1 MDGVDMK
8 LFTIGFTGKNA
19 EKFFSLLESS
29 EANKLIDI
37 RINRTSQLAGFAKEQ
52 DLEFFLPKIVGMQYQ
67 VWDDL
72 APTKELLA
80 SYRDKEILW
89 EEFAQKYQ
97 DLINVR
103 GTLEKSSQTD
113 FENAVLLCSEHE
125 PEKCHRTLLAE
136 LITQK
141 FPLLGVTQLI

>member
-80 SYRDKEILW
+80 SYR
-89 EEFAQKYQ
+89 
-97 DLINVR
+97 
-103 GTLEKSSQTD
+103 
-113 FENAVLLCSEHE
+113 
-125 PEKCHRTLLAE
+125 
-136 LITQK
+136 
-141 FPLLGVTQLI
+141 